1 MFTVSVDELFN
12 TLILYTLL
20 VIDPYGS
27 VLLNSKH
34 QGLIDIITVNMRTLD
49 SFWRLKT
56 MTKEM
61 QPRVTVASP
70 TIPLLLIVIILIKRS
85 IEAMVV
91 LEDAKII
98 AETSS
103 INGNY

>member
-1 MFTVSVDELFN
+1 
-12 TLILYTLL
+12 
-20 VIDPYGS
+20 
-27 VLLNSKH
+27 
-34 QGLIDIITVNMRTLD
+34 MRPLD

-61 QPRVTVASP
+61 QPRVTVASL
-70 TIPLLLIVIILIKRS
+70 TIPLSLIVIILIKRS
-85 IEAMVV
+85 IEATVV
-91 LEDAKII
+91 LQDAEII